1 MINKLELWYHVLIG
15 DRQAAPSMQSRI
27 FHQVCIVVL
36 LFIPFGILLN
46 IHTKIPNVTPI
57 LAGAF
62 ILTACLFYNS
72 RILGNLRIS
81 SILFVLVLNA
91 LMIGNYFLNSG
102 IQGPTM
108 MLFILALVFTIA
120 VIPKRKYLIWIPI
133 NIIIVSGL
141 LLCEFLYPE
150 TVVHSYTSR
159 AGVFSDNGFTYLVVV
174 CCIVIV
180 LVYILRSYRKE
191 KDNVEQASAALKEAN
206 DSKTKLLSILSHD
219 LKTPL
224 NSIQGFLELLIE
236 YDLDEKE
243 EKVLK
248 KSLLKEVKNTQTL
261 LFNLLSWTKT
271 QMEEGVKVNLVKV
284 ELYPALTDSLKIH
297 QTAAMEK
304 MINLE
309 IQIEP
314 ALCVLAD
321 LEMLKLVVRNLV
333 SNAIKFTG
341 SGGAV
346 SVVTSRARDRVT
358 IAVKDN
364 GIGMSADKID
374 RVFSLGTGIT
384 YGTNHEKGVGLG
396 LVLCKE
402 FAEMQGG
409 EITVSSEEGKGSTF
423 ELSLPICKEDYEKSM
438 QSSRRPVIE
447 TNI

>member
-1 MINKLELWYHVLIG
+1 MINTFRLWYQKLIG
-15 DRQAAPSMQSRI
+15 NQQAASSMQSRI

-36 LFIPFGILLN
+36 LFIPLGILLN
-46 IHTKIPNVTPI
+46 LHTRIPNVTPI

-133 NIIIVSGL
+133 NIITVSGL

-191 KDNVEQASAALKEAN
+191 KDNVELTSVALKEAN

-219 LKTPL
+219 LKSPL
-224 NSIQGFLELLIE
+224 NSIQGFLELLIDFNLE
-236 YDLDEKE
+236 EEE
-243 EKVLK
+243 EKVIK

-261 LFNLLSWTKT
+261 LFNLLSWTKA
-271 QMEEGVKVNLVKV
+271 QMEDGVKVNMVKIQ
-284 ELYPALTDSLKIH
+284 LYPALTDSLKIH
-297 QTAAMEK
+297 YTAAMDK
-304 MINLE
+304 MIGLS
-309 IQIEP
+309 IDIDP
-314 ALCVLAD
+314 YLYVLAD
-321 LEMLKLVVRNLV
+321 VEMLKLVVRNLV

-341 SGGAV
+341 SGGEVFV
-346 SVVTSRARDRVT
+346 SAGLKNNNVVISVR
-358 IAVKDN
+358 DN
-364 GIGMSADKID
+364 GIGISAAKMEEL
-374 RVFSLGTGIT
+374 FALHTGNT

-402 FAEMQGG
+402 FTELQGG
-409 EITVSSEEGKGSTF
+409 KISVESTVGRGSTF
-423 ELSLPICKEDYEKSM
+423 SLTF
-438 QSSRRPVIE
+438 PVCDE
-447 TNI
+447 NHLESGEHSNIPVVENVE